1 MKIPVGGIGCIC
13 ALGGNTEEIK
23 NNLFNSAA
31 SSSLPINRLN
41 SFYSKSYPVY
51 QAPAEILKS
60 KNKDESF
67 GFLFLRLAIEEA
79 LEQSGLTKTD
89 LKKVRVGIIAG
100 TSVNASFNCFDFYKD
115 WRGGKEVSFE
125 PLLYYLNTP
134 LSRALQKYYG
144 VQGPQMTITTACA
157 SGTDA
162 VGIAAQCIERDLC
175 DVVIACATDEI
186 NLIPFIG
193 FIRLMIAS
201 SEPCMPFSLDRKG
214 INLGE
219 GAGVLI
225 LQSPKFLKERKTDA
239 KGYILGYG
247 TCADAYH
254 PTAPDPNGIGLK
266 RALNMAMKNAGIKK
280 NEIAFINAHGTGT
293 QDNDAAEAKVFNEVL
308 KDVPV
313 MASKSHTGHT
323 LGAAGAVEAVL
334 SLICLNVG
342 EIAKTAR
349 FKAMDPALN
358 IKPVTE
364 NTKISKD
371 KKIALSDSLSFGG
384 CNSVIALG
392 CARYEDG

>member
-1 MKIPVGGIGCIC
+1 MKIPVSGIGCIC

-23 NNLFNSAA
+23 NNLFNS
-31 SSSLPINRLN
+31 SSLSSFPISRLN

-51 QAPAEILKS
+51 QAPDEILKS
-60 KNKDESF
+60 KKKEESF
-67 GFLFLRLAIEEA
+67 GFLFLRLAIDEA
-79 LEQSGLTKTD
+79 LGQTGLTITD
-89 LKKVRVGIIAG
+89 LKKARVGIIAG
-100 TSVNASFNCFDFYKD
+100 TSVNASFNCFDFYRD
-115 WRGGKEVSFE
+115 WREGKEISFE

-134 LSRALQKYYG
+134 LSGALQKYYG
-144 VQGPQMTITTACA
+144 VKGPQMTITTACA

-162 VGIAAQCIERDLC
+162 IGIAAQWIEQDLC

-186 NLIPFIG
+186 NLIPFTG

-201 SEPCMPFSLDRKG
+201 RELCMPFSIDRKG

-219 GAGVLI
+219 GAGVFVLE
-225 LQSPKFLKERKTDA
+225 SPKFLQERKAAA
-239 KGYILGYG
+239 KGYVLGYG
-247 TCADAYH
+247 TRADAYH
-254 PTAPDPNGIGLK
+254 PTAPDPKGTGLK
-266 RALNMAMKNAGIKK
+266 IALNTAMKYAGVTK

-293 QDNDAAEAKVFNEVL
+293 QDNDAAEAKVFNEIL

-342 EIAKTAR
+342 EIAKTTR
-349 FKAMDPALN
+349 FKGVDPALN

-392 CARYEDG
+392 SARYEDG